1 MFREELK
8 ELRPELFLEQNAG
21 TKTVELFQN
30 EVLRPIIKYQH
41 DLLVGS
47 VNSQSLLKTF
57 LNDKGPRI
65 EFQEKIRQFITGQS
79 ALKNQLIGYVIGLMT
94 GSEFDFYLKNQQEIN
109 KRIHGMICQ
118 RVADSFY

>member
-1 MFREELK
+1 MSREELK
-8 ELRPELFLEQNAG
+8 EFRPELFLEQNTG

-41 DLLVGS
+41 NLIIGS
-47 VNSQSLLKTF
+47 VNSQSLFKTI
-57 LNDKGPRI
+57 LNDRGPRL
-65 EFQEKIRQFITGQS
+65 EFQEKVKQFITSQS

-94 GSEFDFYLKNQQEIN
+94 SSEFEFYLKNQPELN
-109 KRIHGMICQ
+109 KRIHGMLCQ

>member
-1 MFREELK
+1 MSREELK
-8 ELRPELFLEQNAG
+8 ELRPVLFLEQNAG

-41 DLLVGS
+41 DLLIGS
-47 VNSQSLLKTF
+47 VNSQSLFKTI

-94 GSEFDFYLKNQQEIN
+94 STEFDFYLKNQQEIN

>member
-1 MFREELK
+1 MSREELK
-8 ELRPELFLEQNAG
+8 EFRPELFLEQNAG

-41 DLLVGS
+41 DLLIGS
-47 VNSQSLLKTF
+47 VNSQSLFKTI

-94 GSEFDFYLKNQQEIN
+94 STEFDFYLKNQQEIN

>member
-1 MFREELK
+1 MSREELK
-8 ELRPELFLEQNAG
+8 ELRPELFLGQNTG

-41 DLLVGS
+41 TLIIGF
-47 VNSQSLLKTF
+47 VNSQSLFKTI
-57 LNDKGPRI
+57 LSDRGPRI
-65 EFQEKIRQFITGQS
+65 EFQEKIKQFITSQS
-79 ALKNQLIGYVIGLMT
+79 TLKNQLIGYVIGLMT
-94 GSEFDFYLKNQQEIN
+94 SSEFDFYLKNQQELN

>member
-1 MFREELK
+1 MSREELK
-8 ELRPELFLEQNAG
+8 ELRPVLFLEQNAG

-41 DLLVGS
+41 DLLIGS
-47 VNSQSLLKTF
+47 VNSQSLFKTI

-94 GSEFDFYLKNQQEIN
+94 SSEFDFYLKNQQEIN

>member
-1 MFREELK
+1 MSREELK
-8 ELRPELFLEQNAG
+8 ELRPELFLEQNAR
-21 TKTVELFQN
+21 TKTMELFQN

-41 DLLVGS
+41 DLLIGS
-47 VNSQSLLKTF
+47 VNSQSLFKTII
-57 LNDKGPRI
+57 NDKGPRI

>member
-1 MFREELK
+1 MSREELK
-8 ELRPELFLEQNAG
+8 ELRPVLFLEQNAG

-41 DLLVGS
+41 DLLIGS
-47 VNSQSLLKTF
+47 VNSQSLFKTI

-79 ALKNQLIGYVIGLMT
+79 AMKNQLIGYVIGLMT
-94 GSEFDFYLKNQQEIN
+94 SSEFDFYLKNQQEIN
-109 KRIHGMICQ
+109 KRVHGMICQ

>member
-1 MFREELK
+1 MSREELK

-47 VNSQSLLKTF
+47 VNSQSLFKTI

-94 GSEFDFYLKNQQEIN
+94 STEFDFYLKNQQEIN